1 MATYASAYTKEI
13 VHIPCSFLQLNNG
26 FNIEQM
32 TQVTQKV

>member
-13 VHIPCSFLQLNNG
+13 VHIPCSFLQLNN
-26 FNIEQM
+26 IEQM